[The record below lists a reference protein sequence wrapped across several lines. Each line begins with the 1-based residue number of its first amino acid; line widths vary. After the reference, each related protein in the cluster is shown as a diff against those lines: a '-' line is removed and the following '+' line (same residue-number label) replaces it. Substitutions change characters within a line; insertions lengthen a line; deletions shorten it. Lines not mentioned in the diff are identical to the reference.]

1 VPHIDLV
8 TDIAAEPEVC
18 FDVSV
23 DVGVH
28 VAASPTERIVG
39 GVRSGRMRLG
49 EHVTWSAR
57 HFGIRW
63 RMTSKVVAYERPH
76 MFVDEMQRGPF
87 GRWRHQHILEE
98 TGYGTRMIDHV
109 GFASP
114 FGLLG
119 RIVDA
124 LVLERYMTR
133 LLREHNDHVR
143 AVAEGIAPSAQDSAH
158 IANRLG
164 RSAVHVTGTGTT
176 TIRCEPSAVVD
187 FVLDV
192 SRYKQ
197 ADHKIGRLHYL
208 RRDATHGRVR
218 HGGRFLG
225 LPAPAAT
232 LDFELTSP
240 SRLDFRG
247 VRMPWPLR
255 GFHGSFTCVPTPDG
269 SQVTHSECFIFGPVS
284 GRVFRALFG
293 RWLARDT
300 QAEVSRMK
308 RLLEHEIGYRPVIS
322 ALTGSYD
329 QDQPAAM
336 SSSVASRGASVERLL
351 TDTSKMI

>member
-1 VPHIDLV
+1 MPNIDLI

-18 FDVSV
+18 FDVSL

-28 VAASPTERIVG
+28 VAASATERIVG
-39 GVRSGRMRLG
+39 GVRSGRMRLD
-49 EHVTWSAR
+49 EEVTWSAR

-63 RMTSKVVAYERPH
+63 RMTSKVVAYERPR

-87 GRWRHQHILEE
+87 GRWRHQHTLEK
-98 TGYGTRMIDHV
+98 TAYGTRMTDHV
-109 GFASP
+109 AFASP
-114 FGLLG
+114 FGPIG

-133 LLREHNDHVR
+133 LLREHNQYVR
-143 AVAEGIAPSAQDSAH
+143 AVAEGIAP
-158 IANRLG
+158 IANDAAHTPDRV
-164 RSAVHVTGTGTT
+164 RRRAVHVTGTGTT
-176 TIRCEPSAVVD
+176 TIRREPSAVVE

-192 SRYKQ
+192 SHYRQ

-232 LDFELTSP
+232 LDFELTSS

-247 VRMPWPLR
+247 VRMPWPMR

-269 SQVTHSECFIFGPVS
+269 TKVTHSECFIFGPMT

-300 QAEVSRMK
+300 HAEVIRMK
-308 RLLEHEIGYRPVIS
+308 QLLERDIR
-322 ALTGSYD
+322 
-329 QDQPAAM
+329 
-336 SSSVASRGASVERLL
+336 
-351 TDTSKMI
+351 